1 MHIFYCAHIIDNK
14 AQLSPEESTHC
25 IRVLRLGKGEKVQLI
40 DGRGGW
46 YNAVITIPDV
56 KRCGLDIINAINH
69 NRNRS
74 FSLHLAIA
82 PTKNIDR
89 FEWFVE
95 KVVEIGIDVITPLLC
110 QRSERR
116 TLKTDRLH
124 KLIISTMK
132 QAMVPYLPML
142 HELTEFN
149 RFISSFQ
156 GSSYNHF
163 IAHCED
169 NEKKKLL
176 EEAAPH
182 TNVVVLIGPEGD
194 FTPGEI
200 DLAVAQGFIPVTLGP
215 NRLRTETAG
224 IVACHTLNL
233 LNELPR
239 R

>member
-1 MHIFYCAHIIDNK
+1 VHIFYCAHIIDNK

-56 KRCGLDIINAINH
+56 KQCGLEILGIINH
-69 NRNRS
+69 NRDRS
-74 FSLHLAIA
+74 YSLHIGIA
-82 PTKNIDR
+82 PTKNIER
-89 FEWFVE
+89 FEWFIE
-95 KVVEIGIDVITPLLC
+95 KSVEIGIDVITPILC

-116 TLKTDRLH
+116 ELKTERLQ

-132 QAMVPYLPML
+132 QATVPYLPVL
-142 HELTEFN
+142 NELKEYAKFIDSFSGSPYN
-149 RFISSFQ
+149 R
-156 GSSYNHF
+156 F

-169 NEKKKLL
+169 NEKKKLH
-176 EEAAPH
+176 EEASPQ

-200 DLAVAQGFIPVTLGP
+200 DRAIANDFVPVTLGT

-224 IVACHTLNL
+224 IVVCNTVYL
-233 LNELPR
+233 LND
-239 R
+239 